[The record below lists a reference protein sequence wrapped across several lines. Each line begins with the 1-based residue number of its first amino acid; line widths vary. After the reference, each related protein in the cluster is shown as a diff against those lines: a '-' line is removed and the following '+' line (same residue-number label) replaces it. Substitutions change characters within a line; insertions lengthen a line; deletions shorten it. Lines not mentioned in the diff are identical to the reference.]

1 VVNVTKQNILDAD
14 DITHAELIE
23 LFDKQEKNNATT
35 EEKYQIERYRYKKE
49 WGIKLLDETKLA
61 KCFRRT
67 HILYNNLIGHWTISK
82 SRHTNRWTK
91 TYESN

>member
-14 DITHAELIE
+14 VITHAELIE
-23 LFDKQEKNNATT
+23 LLDKQEKNNATT
-35 EEKYQIERYRYKKE
+35 EEKYQIERYMSKKE

-67 HILYNNLIGHWTISK
+67 NIVQQSGIEQYRSQDIQIGGRRLY
-82 SRHTNRWTK
+82 
-91 TYESN
+91 